1 MRGNARN
8 VGASVLIVGLGGG
21 SPNGAQL
28 FETRVLC
35 LAGTLLTTV
44 ELDTASHNPKK
55 MNHGGKTFCEC
66 VRFTTHRQNIPA
78 PLTRQLWGT

>member
-1 MRGNARN
+1 MPETLVRVFWLLGW
-8 VGASVLIVGLGGG
+8 GGG

-55 MNHGGKTFCEC
+55 NESRWKDFLWVCEIHDAQAKYSSA
-66 VRFTTHRQNIPA
+66 TH
-78 PLTRQLWGT
+78 